1 MFDNHFTL
9 SDIRIEVIE
18 TADKYMKTVLINTK
32 KRYFR
37 VLRKME
43 RNGITVFELEK
54 YETNLAVEESGFAK
68 IDNECFVIGG
78 ETIAMEKSE
87 LTEALR
93 SLPPIQLDI
102 LLKSII
108 LEKTQEELAAEYG
121 ITKRM
126 IRKHKHIALEK
137 LRRRLTHE
145 T

>member
-1 MFDNHFTL
+1 MFDNQFSL

-18 TADKYMKTVLINTK
+18 TADKYMKAVLINTK

-37 VLRKME
+37 VLRKLE
-43 RNGITVFELEK
+43 RNGIAVFELEK
-54 YETNLAVEESGFAK
+54 YEINLAFEESGFAK
-68 IDNECFVIGG
+68 IDTECFVVGG

-93 SLPPIQLDI
+93 SLTPIQLDI
-102 LLKSII
+102 LLKSV
-108 LEKTQEELAAEYG
+108 LLDRTQEELAAEYG

-126 IRKHKHIALEK
+126 IRKHKHTALEK

-145 T
+145 I

>member
-1 MFDNHFTL
+1 MFDNQFSL

-18 TADKYMKTVLINTK
+18 TADKYMKAVLINTK

-37 VLRKME
+37 ILRKLE

-54 YETNLAVEESGFAK
+54 YEANLTFEEKGFTEV
-68 IDNECFVIGG
+68 DNECFVVGS

-93 SLPPIQLDI
+93 SLTPIQLDI
-102 LLKSII
+102 LLKSV
-108 LEKTQEELAAEYG
+108 LQDKTQEELAEEYG

-126 IRKHKHIALEK
+126 IRKHKHTALEK
-137 LRRRLTHE
+137 LKRRLTHE
-145 T
+145 I

>member
-1 MFDNHFTL
+1 MFDNQFSL

-18 TADKYMKTVLINTK
+18 TADKYMKAVLINTK

-37 VLRKME
+37 ILRKME

-54 YETNLAVEESGFAK
+54 YEANLSYEESGFAK
-68 IDNECFVIGG
+68 IDNECFVIGE
-78 ETIAMEKSE
+78 ETIIMDRSE

-93 SLPPIQLDI
+93 FLTPIQLEI
-102 LLKSII
+102 LLKSVL
-108 LEKTQEELAAEYG
+108 LEKTQEELAAEHG

-126 IRKHKHIALEK
+126 VRKHKHIALEK

-145 T
+145 A

>member
-18 TADKYMKTVLINTK
+18 TADKYIKTVLINTK

-93 SLPPIQLDI
+93 SLTPIQLDI
-102 LLKSII
+102 LLKSVI
-108 LEKTQEELAAEYG
+108 LEKTQEEIYFG
-121 ITKRM
+121 KQRNKFI
-126 IRKHKHIALEK
+126 
-137 LRRRLTHE
+137 
-145 T
+145 

>member
-68 IDNECFVIGG
+68 IDNECFAIGG

-93 SLPPIQLDI
+93 SLTPIQLDI
-102 LLKSII
+102 LLKSVI

-126 IRKHKHIALEK
+126 IRKHKHIPLEK

>member
-1 MFDNHFTL
+1 MLDNHFSL

-18 TADKYMKTVLINTK
+18 TADKYMKAVLINTK

-37 VLRKME
+37 VLRKLE

-54 YETNLAVEESGFAK
+54 YETNLAFEESGFAK
-68 IDNECFVIGG
+68 IDTEYFAVGG
-78 ETIAMEKSE
+78 EMVAMEKSE

-93 SLPPIQLDI
+93 SLTPIQLDI
-102 LLKSII
+102 LLKLVLLDRS
-108 LEKTQEELAAEYG
+108 QEDLAAEYG

-126 IRKHKHIALEK
+126 IRKHKRTALEK
-137 LRRRLTHE
+137 LKRRLTHE